1 LTPDTAGIIMIST
14 NKGHL
19 QMRTK
24 TESGWKQVGT
34 GGQSDPFYLK
44 DDTGVIRIVPDG
56 AKIQAKSVFNKTCRW
71 DNPSYYLKTST
82 SEIAN
87 STHQRRFTETALPLH
102 IGLYILGRARER

>member
-71 DNPSYYLKTST
+71 DNPSYYLKTS
-82 SEIAN
+82 
-87 STHQRRFTETALPLH
+87 PLKLL
-102 IGLYILGRARER
+102 IQLISGVLLRQLYPCI